1 MLSNSLPYKN
11 DHVKDIQGLGI
22 AWAGYILSMPLEFD
36 WFCTQTFRNL
46 VHPERADKLHRVLIN
61 KLNIEIWGHHYHKDK
76 LKGVV
81 WVRGSERQKRG
92 ALHYHT
98 LIAGVTPDIK
108 RLKYMDIWNE
118 LAGFAKIETPREVLN
133 TAVYLTKHAYAF
145 KEGQVDIGG
154 AVARIL
160 RTDGLLK

>member
-1 MLSNSLPYKN
+1 MSYSLPYN
-11 DHVKDIQGLGI
+11 SDHVKQVQTLGV
-22 AWAGYILSMPLEFD
+22 AWAGYILSLPLEFN
-36 WFCTQTFRNL
+36 WFCTQTFRDL
-46 VHPERADKLHRVLIN
+46 VHPERGDKLHRVFMN
-61 KLNIEIWGHHYHKDK
+61 KLNMEIWGNHYHKDK

-81 WVRGSERQKRG
+81 WIRGSERQKRG

-98 LIAGVTPDIK
+98 LVAGVPPDVK

-145 KEGQVDIGG
+145 KEGNIDIGG
-154 AVARIL
+154 AVARIG
-160 RTDGLLK
+160 RTDGYLK